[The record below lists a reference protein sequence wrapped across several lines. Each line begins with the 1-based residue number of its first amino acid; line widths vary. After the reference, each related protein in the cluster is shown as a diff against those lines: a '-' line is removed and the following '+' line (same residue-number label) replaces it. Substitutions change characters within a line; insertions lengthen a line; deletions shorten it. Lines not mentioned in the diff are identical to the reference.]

1 MRTRPTML
9 LALTSLLLAPSALT
23 GCSTNAATGK
33 RQLNLLSRSQE
44 ISIGTN
50 AMSQLTTGYG
60 GEVPSAGAREYV
72 NEVGMRLVDQIEP
85 QYQDLPW
92 EFTFLNTGTIN
103 AFALPGGKVFLTR
116 GLAERMESESE
127 LAGVL
132 GHEIGHV
139 TARHANE
146 QITNRLLITGAAI
159 GITVAAGESD
169 NDLVSDGVPI
179 LVGASTGLF
188 LLKFSRDDEHESDRL
203 GMRYMTRAG
212 YNPTGMIGVMETL
225 RDASGSQGS
234 EIQQFLSTHPLPS
247 SRIERA
253 QNRIRID
260 YTDYLDARIG
270 ESDYQRRMLTPL
282 SKIPPP
288 PEPEPA
294 PSEG

>member
-1 MRTRPTML
+1 MPTRHPTL
-9 LALTSLLLAPSALT
+9 LIAATLLLSSTALT
-23 GCSTNAATGK
+23 GCSTNSATGK

-44 ISIGTN
+44 ISIGSN
-50 AMSQLTTGYG
+50 AMAQLTTGYG

-72 NEVGMRLVDQIEP
+72 TEVGMSLVTHIEP
-85 QYQDLPW
+85 EYQDLPW
-92 EFTFLNTGTIN
+92 EFTFLNTSTIN

-116 GLAERMESESE
+116 GLAERMSTEAE

-139 TARHANE
+139 TARHANS
-146 QITNRLLITGAAI
+146 QISNQLLITGAAI
-159 GITVAAGESD
+159 GISVVASESD

-212 YNPTGMIGVMETL
+212 YNPNGMVGVMETL
-225 RDASGSQGS
+225 QEASGSNGS
-234 EIQQFLSTHPLPS
+234 GIQQFMSTHPLPS

-253 QNRIRID
+253 HDRIRID
-260 YTDYLDARIG
+260 YTDFLDARTG
-270 ESDYQRRMLTPL
+270 TSDYERRMLTPL
-282 SKIPPP
+282 SKLPPA

-294 PSEG
+294 PAEG